1 MTPERYEQVFQICND
16 ALQVEAD
23 KRAAFLD
30 RACDGNASLRREVEA
45 LLANEGRAESFLNAP
60 ALAVAAELAAEG
72 LIWEKTTL
80 PSNDRQSNDAY
91 SSPPET
97 RVEPFAPGL
106 ILDGRYVIEKE
117 LEQGGIG
124 VVYLAHDR
132 KLRNRVVIKT
142 LMERTRAKSERKWIE
157 EKFRQEIE
165 VMARINHPGVVGALD
180 VGALPDGRT
189 YLVMQYIPGPS
200 LRAAMDTGQMDL
212 ARVGGLIR
220 QLGQALAAVHERNV
234 IHRDLKPENIMLQQ
248 SGGAEY
254 AKIIDFGIA
263 KVRAELS
270 VTDEQNTISVGTPA
284 YMAPEQLRGR
294 PVTASDV
301 YALGVIAYEMLT
313 GRRPFATDNLLE
325 LAQRQREGD
334 LPKPRRL
341 RPELPAAAEAV
352 ILRALAFDP
361 RHRYY
366 NAREFGDDLAR
377 ALTVEEEKSQPPE
390 LELAHVLFT
399 DLVGYSRL
407 PIDEQTRLL
416 QQLQEVVSATP
427 SFRQAQESRR
437 LLHLPTGDG
446 MALVFFDNPL
456 APAQC
461 AVEIART
468 LKSRSGIELRMGV
481 HTGPVRRLADIN
493 QNLNIAGGGVNM
505 AQRVMDCGEAGHIML
520 SKTVA
525 DTLSRLSEWAD
536 YLQDWGEQTVKHGVK
551 LHLFNLYTGEA
562 GNPTPPEKL
571 RSQRAKPSQS
581 AAPNPLWLILSILFL
596 ALTVGLAAVIARR
609 FLGDAPD
616 ITGISITLSLGLLC
630 LLVGSA
636 FTRNGRQWV
645 EHGFFRFGLK
655 LTFQGKWQMAFTLAG
670 ALIVSA
676 FYFSLPTI
684 ARVYNQR
691 AIEFQQAGDLSTALK
706 SYERAVSLNPG
717 YAVAHYNLASAYED
731 VEAFDEALAEYQ
743 TAIRADPKFY
753 FAHNNLARLYL
764 LRRKDHASA
773 LNILNSALDLR
784 PKEAQVKYSLY
795 KNRGWAHLGLGYYDL
810 AVADLRE
817 SLNWRQ
823 DGAAA
828 HCLMAQALE
837 AQRKEAA
844 ARPEWEACLG
854 YAAGEADVEASWLSL
869 ARKRLEQGEQK

>member
-1 MTPERYEQVFQICND
+1 MTPERYKEVFQICDD

-30 RACDGNASLRREVEA
+30 RACDGDASLRREVER
-45 LLANEGRAESFLNAP
+45 LLANEGRVESFLDAP
-60 ALAVAAELAAEG
+60 ALAVAAEQAAEELSG
-72 LIWEKTTL
+72 EKTTI
-80 PSNDRQSNDAY
+80 PPNDRQSDDAY

-97 RVEPFAPGL
+97 RVKPFAPGL

-117 LEQGGIG
+117 LEEGGIG
-124 VVYLAHDR
+124 VVYLAHDL

-142 LMERTRAKSERKWIE
+142 LMERTRAKSERNWIE

-180 VGALPDGRT
+180 VGASPDGRT

-200 LRAAMDTGQMDL
+200 LRVAIAAGKMDL

-220 QLGQALAAVHERNV
+220 QLGQALAAVHERKV
-234 IHRDLKPENIMLQQ
+234 IHRDLKPENILLQQ

-270 VTDEQNTISVGTPA
+270 AADEQNTIITGTPA

-313 GRRPFATDNLLE
+313 GRRPFATDNLIE
-325 LAQRQREGD
+325 LAQRQLEGD
-334 LPKPRRL
+334 FPRPRRL

-352 ILRALAFDP
+352 ILRALAFDQ

-366 NAREFGDDLAR
+366 NAQEFGDDLAR
-377 ALTVEEEKSQPPE
+377 ALTVEEKMTRPPE

-399 DLVGYSRL
+399 DLVGYSKL

-416 QQLQEVVSATP
+416 QQLQEVASATP
-427 SFRQAQESRR
+427 SFRQAQEGRR
-437 LLHLPTGDG
+437 LLRFPTGDG
-446 MALVFFDNPL
+446 MALVFFDDPL
-456 APAQC
+456 APARC
-461 AVEIART
+461 AVEIARAIR
-468 LKSRSGIELRMGV
+468 SRSEIELRMGV
-481 HTGPVRRLADIN
+481 HTGPVRRFADIN

-505 AQRVMDCGEAGHIML
+505 ARRVMDCGEAGHILL
-520 SKTVA
+520 SKTMA
-525 DTLSRLSEWAD
+525 DTLSQLSEWAD
-536 YLQDWGEQTVKHGVK
+536 HLQDWGEQTDKRGVK
-551 LHLFNLYTGEA
+551 LHLFNLYTSEA
-562 GNPTPPEKL
+562 GNPTLPEKL
-571 RSQRAKPSQS
+571 RPRRAKMSQS

-609 FLGDAPD
+609 FLGGAPD
-616 ITGISITLSLGLLC
+616 ITSVSITLLLGLLC

-636 FTRNGRQWV
+636 FTRNGQQWV
-645 EHGFFRFGLK
+645 EQGFFRFGLK
-655 LTFQGKWQMAFTLAG
+655 LTFHGKWQMVFTLAG

-684 ARVYNQR
+684 ARAYNER
-691 AIEFQQAGDLSTALK
+691 AIEFQQTGDLSTALK
-706 SYERAVSLNPG
+706 SYERAVNLNPR

-743 TAIRADPKFY
+743 TAVRADPKFY

-773 LNILNSALDLR
+773 LNILNAALDLR
-784 PKEAQVKYSLY
+784 PKETQVKYSLY
-795 KNRGWAHLGLGYYDL
+795 KNRGWAHLGLGYYDQ

-828 HCLMAQALE
+828 HCLLAQALE
-837 AQRKEAA
+837 AQRKETT

-869 ARKRLEQGEQK
+869 ARKRVEQGEKK

>member
-1 MTPERYEQVFQICND
+1 MTPEHYEQAFQICDD
-16 ALQVEAD
+16 ALQIETD
-23 KRAAFLD
+23 QRAAFLD
-30 RACDGNASLRREVEA
+30 RACDGDVSLRREVER
-45 LLANEGRAESFLNAP
+45 LLANEGRAESFLVAP
-60 ALAVAAELAAEG
+60 ALAVVAELVAEG
-72 LIWEKTTL
+72 LSGEKTTL
-80 PSNDRQSNDAY
+80 PPNDRRPADAY
-91 SSPPET
+91 SSTLET
-97 RVEPFAPGL
+97 PIEPLAPGL
-106 ILDGRYVIEKE
+106 ILGGRYVIEKE

-124 VVYLAHDR
+124 VIYLAHDR

-142 LMERTRAKSERKWIE
+142 LIEKPRADGERKWIE

-200 LRAAMDTGQMDL
+200 LRAAIAAGKMDL

-234 IHRDLKPENIMLQQ
+234 IHRDLKPENVMLQE

-263 KVRAELS
+263 KARAELS
-270 VTDEQNTISVGTPA
+270 ATDEQNSISVGTPA
-284 YMAPEQLRGR
+284 YMAPEQLRGH
-294 PVTASDV
+294 PVTASDI

-313 GRRPFATDNLLE
+313 GRRPFATNNLLD
-325 LAQRQREGD
+325 LARRQRESAF
-334 LPKPRRL
+334 PKPRQL
-341 RPELPAAAEAV
+341 RPDLPAAAEAV
-352 ILRALAFDP
+352 ILRALAFDQ

-377 ALTVEEEKSQPPE
+377 ALTVEEKENRSPE

-399 DLVGYSRL
+399 DQVGYSKL
-407 PIDEQTRLL
+407 PINEQTRLL
-416 QQLQEVVSATP
+416 QQLEVVASATP
-427 SFRQAQESRR
+427 SFRQARESRR
-437 LLHLPTGDG
+437 LLCLPTEDG
-446 MALVFFDNPL
+446 MALVFFDDPL
-456 APAQC
+456 APVRC
-461 AVEIART
+461 AVEIARAI
-468 LKSRSGIELRMGV
+468 KSRSEIGLRIGV
-481 HTGPVRRLADIN
+481 HTGPVRRFADIN
-493 QNLNIAGGGVNM
+493 QNLSIAGGGINM
-505 AQRVMDCGEAGHIML
+505 ARRVMDCGEAGHILL
-520 SKTVA
+520 SKIVA
-525 DTLSRLSEWAD
+525 DTLSQFSEWAD
-536 YLQDWGEQTVKHGVK
+536 YLQDWGEQTVKPGVN

-562 GNPTPPEKL
+562 GNPAPPEKL
-571 RSQRAKPSQS
+571 RSQRANLSQS
-581 AAPNPLWLILSILFL
+581 TAPNPLWLILSILFL
-596 ALTVGLAAVIARR
+596 TLTVGLAALIARR

-616 ITGISITLSLGLLC
+616 ITSISITFSLGLLC

-636 FTRNGRQWV
+636 FTRNGKQWV

-655 LTFQGKWQMAFTLAG
+655 LTFQGRWQMVFTLAG
-670 ALIVSA
+670 ALMASA

-684 ARVYNQR
+684 ARAYNER
-691 AIEFQQAGDLSTALK
+691 AVEFQQAGDLSKALK
-706 SYERAVSLNPG
+706 SYERAVNLNPG

-731 VEAFDEALAEYQ
+731 VEAFEEALTEYQ
-743 TAIRADPKFY
+743 TAMRADPKFY

-773 LNILNSALDLR
+773 LNILNAALDLR
-784 PKEAQVKYSLY
+784 PKETQVKYSLY

-817 SLNWRQ
+817 SLNWRR

-828 HCLMAQALE
+828 HCLLAQALD
-837 AQRKEAA
+837 AQRKEASA
-844 ARPEWEACLG
+844 APEWEACLG

-869 ARKRLEQGEQK
+869 ARERLERGEKK